1 METMEPSL
9 ATPQTVTEME
19 QLIAVKGHSA
29 QLPCD
34 VTPPKPGEQVYLVLW
49 YRHDDGGEPIYSYD
63 ARNGGPENGQRWSD
77 NERGFGNRARFH
89 WRDGPAYLHI
99 EKIHA
104 LEAGVYRCRVDFKTA
119 PTRNSLLNLTVVI
132 PPSKPTIFD
141 ETGRE
146 VKDLVG
152 PYLEGETIVLKCI
165 TSGGDPMPQVTWW
178 RDNHLIDSSFE
189 KTFSKTVQNT
199 LSVPQVTREDLGATL
214 MCQASNN
221 NISAPASTRATID
234 LKFRPEN
241 VRIMSKRE
249 PLSTGKDYLL
259 ECRSYGSRPP
269 ATVTWWKNSKFMNKA
284 ESQIIH
290 GGNVTKSTL
299 PFHPRAQDHG
309 KTLTCRAENTELS
322 HAAIED
328 HWKLT
333 IHYAPMIELSFGSN
347 LNPDNIAEGND
358 VYFECKI
365 KANPE
370 VYKVVWL
377 HDDVMVLHDKS
388 AGVIISG
395 SSLVLQSVGRKQAGT
410 YTCVAS
416 NLEGDTQSNMLELKV
431 MYKPICSNLHRV
443 VQGVGRD
450 RVSRIVC
457 PIDAHPPPLDY
468 AWTFNSSLETHTVPH
483 RDFSANDTHSV
494 LRYKPESDNDFGYLY
509 CWAENVLGK
518 MDAPCAFQ
526 LIPAGPPEAPT
537 NCSVVNQTTD
547 SLVVECLPSFD
558 GGLKQ
563 FFGLEV
569 TDLQSGALT
578 ANFTDALPE
587 FQVSGLNSGRGLK
600 ITIYAANANG
610 RSPNI
615 VLEGFTLKVAEL
627 QVESPVPLEFTPVLG
642 ILIGVVVTLLLVAF
656 VIMLILR
663 LKYKNTSTRS
673 KQQQQN
679 QIQRRGSN
687 SSNNGQ
693 KYSRKA
699 TDPDDEEYFCLRPT
713 NTTVATEATMV
724 ASKPNVVATAAI
736 RNHKVN
742 GGGHPQR
749 PTDIADHNPDVIPGG
764 NSGLMHHVS
773 IHGPECES
781 IRSGTPVKSDI
792 SGTGSVS
799 GYGTG
804 GDSGSDKTPPYLPTS
819 KAHNYATLG
828 HPGHHMQQHYASS
841 KGICNPMEA
850 GHVTYAQLTLPSPR
864 REGGHQ
870 FNQHHPRDPRFVG
883 DKVIYSQID
892 MTRKT
897 SLASASAA
905 ASSASGGNK
914 GHNHL
919 TVMHGGVARD
929 PTSED
934 PLSWAPLLGNRN
946 QPESSL

>member
-1 METMEPSL
+1 M
-9 ATPQTVTEME
+9 
-19 QLIAVKGHSA
+19 K
-29 QLPCD
+29 
-34 VTPPKPGEQVYLVLW
+34 
-49 YRHDDGGEPIYSYD
+49 
-63 ARNGGPENGQRWSD
+63 
-77 NERGFGNRARFH
+77 
-89 WRDGPAYLHI
+89 
-99 EKIHA
+99 
-104 LEAGVYRCRVDFKTA
+104 
-119 PTRNSLLNLTVVI
+119 
-132 PPSKPTIFD
+132 
-141 ETGRE
+141 
-146 VKDLVG
+146 
-152 PYLEGETIVLKCI
+152 
-165 TSGGDPMPQVTWW
+165 
-178 RDNHLIDSSFE
+178 
-189 KTFSKTVQNT
+189 
-199 LSVPQVTREDLGATL
+199 
-214 MCQASNN
+214 
-221 NISAPASTRATID
+221 
-234 LKFRPEN
+234 
-241 VRIMSKRE
+241 
-249 PLSTGKDYLL
+249 
-259 ECRSYGSRPP
+259 
-269 ATVTWWKNSKFMNKA
+269 KA
-284 ESQIIH
+284 ESQILH
-290 GGNVTKSTL
+290 GGNVTKSVL
-299 PFHPRAQDHG
+299 HFHPRPSDHG
-309 KTLTCRAENTELS
+309 KTVTCRAENTELS

-328 HWKLT
+328 NWKLT
-333 IHYAPMIELSFGSN
+333 IHYEPVVVLSFGSN
-347 LNPDNIAEGND
+347 LNPDNLAEGND

-388 AGVIISG
+388 AGIIISG
-395 SSLVLQSVGRKQAGT
+395 SSLVLQSVQRRQAGS
-410 YTCVAS
+410 YSCVAS

-483 RDFSANDTHSV
+483 RDFSSNETHSV

-509 CWAENVLGK
+509 CWAENVLGR
-518 MDAPCAFQ
+518 MELPCAFQ

-578 ANFTDALPE
+578 ANFTDTLPE

-627 QVESPVPLEFTPVLG
+627 QLESPVPLEFTPVLG

-663 LKYKNTSTRS
+663 LKYKNTSTRN
-673 KQQQQN
+673 KQQQN
-679 QIQRRGSN
+679 QTMQRRGSN
-687 SSNNGQ
+687 NSNNGGCR
-693 KYSRKA
+693 SRKA
-699 TDPDDEEYFCLRPT
+699 DPDDEEYFCLRPT

-742 GGGHPQR
+742 GGPGGGHGGHHQPQR
-749 PTDIADHNPDVIPGG
+749 PTDIDHHNPDVIPGG
-764 NSGLMHHVS
+764 NSAGLLHHVS

-781 IRSGTPVKSDI
+781 LRSGTPVKSDI

-819 KAHNYATLG
+819 KNCHYATLG
-828 HPGHHMQQHYASS
+828 HPGHQQQQQHYNSP
-841 KGICNPMEA
+841 KGICNPMEV
-850 GHVTYAQLTLPSPR
+850 GHVTYAQLTLPSPHR
-864 REGGHQ
+864 DGGHHHP
-870 FNQHHPRDPRFVG
+870 FNQQHPREARFVG

-897 SLASASAA
+897 SSPSGLSLGGLSGG
-905 ASSASGGNK
+905 SSGGSSGCPAASGGNK

-919 TVMHGGVARD
+919 TVVHGSSVPVAVGGPGNARGQ
-929 PTSED
+929 PTSYSTASTASDHSD
-934 PLSWAPLLGNRN
+934 PLSWAPLLGNRSG
-946 QPESSL
+946 PESSL